1 MMTIF
6 PIRFLLILVTLLGH
20 PVASLADVA
29 PDPLSK
35 GMTPTRKESR
45 VQMVSQDVVIHLDRE
60 WCLVEADFIL
70 RNRSWSPAIMEIGF
84 PTGYKD
90 EVRDLRVWRN
100 SRKVKTKSA
109 VEHEIQELDKEAA
122 VYHWTLWDMRFAPGE
137 KVALRVSYLVKPRKN
152 HDYLITPYR
161 QFLGQIEEEAT
172 GASSPEMARVVDGMT
187 SYSTGYIMV
196 TGAEWHGPIADA
208 TVTFRHPNGAAAI
221 RWLSPAANFTSFPD
235 GIEYR
240 FVNIDPDFDVEV
252 EFSDQTL
259 AAEIALVRQ
268 TMGVMKKSL
277 GLGKHL
283 RYLEEIQTCLAAGN
297 CRPTRSDNQ
306 KPIPT
311 TALPR

>member
-1 MMTIF
+1 MNTY
-6 PIRFLLILVTLLGH
+6 PIRSLLILATLLAPIH
-20 PVASLADVA
+20 SLADVA

-35 GMTPTRKESR
+35 GMTPARKESR
-45 VQMVSQDVVIHLDRE
+45 VQMVSQEVVIHLDRE
-60 WCLVEADFIL
+60 WCLVEADFVL
-70 RNRSWSPAIMEIGF
+70 QNRSRSPAAMETGF

-100 SRKVKTKSA
+100 GRKVKTKSA
-109 VEHEIQELDKEAA
+109 VEHEIQEPDKEAA

-161 QFLGQIEEEAT
+161 QFLGQIEEEAA
-172 GASSPEMARVVDGMT
+172 GSSSNEVARVVDGMT

-208 TVTFRHPNGAAAI
+208 SVTFRHPNGAAAI
-221 RWLSPAANFTSFPD
+221 RWLSPAANFTSSSD
-235 GIEYR
+235 SVGYR

-259 AAEIALVRQ
+259 ADEIALVRQ
-268 TMGVMKKSL
+268 TMEITGKSL
-277 GLGKHL
+277 GLDKHL

-297 CRPTRSDNQ
+297 CEQLN
-306 KPIPT
+306 
-311 TALPR
+311 